1 MIKKTL
7 NIVLLSWFL
16 ASFIVMALTTGE
28 GPLWE
33 FMVEISK
40 TNVFGSAL
48 FMLGMSGCPLLLAL
62 INSDLREKDHV
73 GNKPS

>member
-16 ASFIVMALTTGE
+16 ASFIVMILTTGE

-33 FMVEISK
+33 FMVETSR
-40 TNVFGSAL
+40 TNVFGSIL
-48 FMLGMSGCPLLLAL
+48 FMLGVSGCPLLLAL
-62 INSDLREKDHV
+62 INSNLRDQDHV
-73 GNKPS
+73 GNKHS

>member
-1 MIKKTL
+1 MIKKIL
-7 NIVLLSWFL
+7 NIVLLSWFI

-28 GPLWE
+28 GPLWK
-33 FMVEISK
+33 FMEEISR
-40 TNVFGSAL
+40 TSMFGSAL

-62 INSDLREKDHV
+62 INSDLRDRERV

>member
-28 GPLWE
+28 GPLWKIME
-33 FMVEISK
+33 EISR
-40 TNVFGSAL
+40 TNMLVSIL
-48 FMLGMSGCPLLLAL
+48 FMLGVSGCPLVLAL
-62 INSDLREKDHV
+62 MHSFKS
-73 GNKPS
+73 KQ